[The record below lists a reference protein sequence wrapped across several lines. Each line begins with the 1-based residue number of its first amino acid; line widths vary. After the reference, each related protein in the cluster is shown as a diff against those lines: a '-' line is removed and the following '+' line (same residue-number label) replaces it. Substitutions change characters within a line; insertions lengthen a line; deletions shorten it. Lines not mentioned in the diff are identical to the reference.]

1 MICTEAD
8 AKTKWCPKSD
18 VSPMAER
25 TDGKPV
31 GKCIGSACMLWG
43 WVSQAPRSNDDKPQ
57 RGKCGLSN
65 HHGEYTA

>member
-43 WVSQAPRSNDDKPQ
+43 WFDDSGKPPDRR
-57 RGKCGLSN
+57 RGTCGLIAN
-65 HHGEYTA
+65 GNMCVE